1 RTITETLASLPD
13 FRTPI
18 DTLGMSGEEARS
30 YFTQQVDVFNEQ
42 ISHLSGQTDLNHIG
56 RKLNAYFILNRLKEL
71 IGQERVIISRAL
83 ITQQLT
89 EEQLHQLLFFS
100 GRQLSAQ
107 IVFRTQTDPADG
119 YQTLTID
126 SRATEFRDQLLKAK
140 DRAPLLRSITLEHWF
155 NLQSDR
161 IAAVKAVEARLTAD
175 ILQDTSE
182 ILKKANGELWR
193 YVVLS
198 PLALLVGLAIAYL
211 IFRHIKARLQLIETV
226 FEHTHDR
233 ITVTDPR
240 ASILEVNKAFS
251 DITGYSRDEVL
262 GQNSRILQSG
272 RQDRAFYEDLWRQL
286 KCAGSWQGEVWNR
299 RKNGEIYAELATISA
314 VKNRNGSIKYY
325 VSVSS
330 DITDRAVEHQQQL
343 EFRAYHDPLTGLPNQ
358 MLIRDRLE
366 HALSLSMREDKHIVV
381 ASLDID
387 HFKQINE
394 QNGHTFGDRLLE
406 LIAKRLRAAR
416 RVSAKDR
423 TASIFHYDW
432 RLGH

>member
-1 RTITETLASLPD
+1 MSVFNGMELYRATQSIEQLELDTHLAVQAGILVGAIQRERGFSSIYLESRGALYQQQMTDARQFTDQQLAILKTKLSQTAELASPSYFEQNLRTITETLASLPD

-18 DTLGMSGEEARS
+18 DTLRMSGEEARS

-182 ILKKANGELWR
+182 
-193 YVVLS
+193 
-198 PLALLVGLAIAYL
+198 
-211 IFRHIKARLQLIETV
+211 
-226 FEHTHDR
+226 
-233 ITVTDPR
+233 
-240 ASILEVNKAFS
+240 
-251 DITGYSRDEVL
+251 
-262 GQNSRILQSG
+262 
-272 RQDRAFYEDLWRQL
+272 
-286 KCAGSWQGEVWNR
+286 
-299 RKNGEIYAELATISA
+299 AT
-314 VKNRNGSIKYY
+314 
-325 VSVSS
+325 SS
-330 DITDRAVEHQQQL
+330 
-343 EFRAYHDPLTGLPNQ
+343 
-358 MLIRDRLE
+358 
-366 HALSLSMREDKHIVV
+366 
-381 ASLDID
+381 
-387 HFKQINE
+387 
-394 QNGHTFGDRLLE
+394 
-406 LIAKRLRAAR
+406 
-416 RVSAKDR
+416 
-423 TASIFHYDW
+423 
-432 RLGH
+432 